1 MSGRLYAYNHDG
13 RAPFGWTDVLTAER
27 PRTSHVTTA
36 RVCAVLTLG
45 YLAPWAVAAG
55 RGRSD
60 SGRIALINLFTG
72 WTVIGWIAAL
82 GMARHTDI

>member
-13 RAPFGWTDVLTAER
+13 RAPFGWTEVLTEER
-27 PRTSHVTTA
+27 PRTGHVTTA

-55 RGRSD
+55 RGRPD
-60 SGRIALINLFTG
+60 SGRIGMINLFTG

-82 GMARHTDI
+82 GLARHIDV